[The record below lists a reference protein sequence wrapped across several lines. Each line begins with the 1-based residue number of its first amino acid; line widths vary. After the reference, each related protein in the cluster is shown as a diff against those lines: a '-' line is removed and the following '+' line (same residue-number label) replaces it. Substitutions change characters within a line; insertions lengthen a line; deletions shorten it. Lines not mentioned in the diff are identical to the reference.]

1 MAKPTRLRFVGAIT
15 ETKDADGNV
24 VRREPDRWYE
34 GVPARDL
41 DESDLASFDAA
52 QIKVLTGPQA
62 GGGKPLYVDDSP
74 ADESAKAD
82 KPAAEKGKGS

>member
-41 DESDLASFDAA
+41 EEADLVDLDAA

-62 GGGKPLYVDDSP
+62 GGGPPLYVDDSP
-74 ADESAKAD
+74 KAD